1 MIALNRRYS
10 YEDIFQGM
18 EELSRQYPD
27 FTVCRSIGTSHD
39 GRDIPVM
46 RVGLGKKTL
55 VLTAGIHGRE
65 SVNPVLLVKMLE
77 DYCQAFQDREER
89 YGYPVQT
96 LLNGCSVVVIPL
108 VNPDGYEIALRG
120 FSVIHNPVLRQLCK
134 MKEIGWQHW
143 KYNARGVDINRNFPC
158 RSYIQQQ
165 LGEYPASENETQ
177 ALIQVFQ
184 DYDTLGYVDFH
195 SRGRIIYYYRQA
207 MPFAYNQR
215 NHKLARYLQKL
226 SDYSL
231 GKREE
236 EYLSHLN
243 GGRPVNYFSE
253 FLEKPAITVE
263 TVEEDASYPLDPSY
277 QEKTYREICAL
288 PLELLSRAK

>member
-18 EELSRQYPD
+18 EELSRRYPD

-39 GRDIPVM
+39 GRDIPMM

-65 SVNPVLLVKMLE
+65 TVNPVLLVKMLE

-215 NHKLARYLQKL
+215 NHKLARYLQ
-226 SDYSL
+226 
-231 GKREE
+231 
-236 EYLSHLN
+236 N
-243 GGRPVNYFSE
+243 
-253 FLEKPAITVE
+253 
-263 TVEEDASYPLDPSY
+263 
-277 QEKTYREICAL
+277 
-288 PLELLSRAK
+288 LLQVF

>member
-1 MIALNRRYS
+1 MIVLNRRYS
-10 YEDIFQGM
+10 YEDISQKM
-18 EELSRQYPD
+18 KELSGQYPD
-27 FTVCRSIGTSHD
+27 FTVCRPIGTSHD
-39 GRDIPVM
+39 GRDIPMM
-46 RVGLGKKTL
+46 RVGLGKKAL

-77 DYCQAFQDREER
+77 DYCQAFQNREDR
-89 YGYPVQT
+89 YGYSVQK
-96 LLNGCSVVVIPL
+96 LLNSCSFVVIPL
-108 VNPDGYEIALRG
+108 LNPDGYEIALQG

-177 ALIQVFQ
+177 ALIGVFQ
-184 DYDTLGYVDFH
+184 NYDPLGYVDFH

-253 FLEKPAITVE
+253 FLGKPAITVE

-288 PLELLSRAK
+288 PLELLARAQ

>member
-1 MIALNRRYS
+1 MIVLNRRYS
-10 YEDIFQGM
+10 YEDIFQEM

-39 GRDIPVM
+39 GREIPMM
-46 RVGLGKKTL
+46 RVGLGKKTM

-65 SVNPVLLVKMLE
+65 SVNPILLVKMLE
-77 DYCQAFQDREER
+77 DYCQAFEMQEER
-89 YGYPVQT
+89 YGYQVQS
-96 LLNGCSVVVIPL
+96 LLDGCSVAVIPL

-120 FSVIHNPVLRQLCK
+120 FSVIHNPMLRQLCK

-143 KYNARGVDINRNFPC
+143 KYNARAVDINRNFPC

-165 LGEYPASENETQ
+165 LGEYPASEKETQ
-177 ALIQVFQ
+177 ALIQVFR

-236 EYLSHLN
+236 EYLSRLN

-253 FLEKPAITVE
+253 FLGKPAITVE
-263 TVEEDASYPLDPSY
+263 TVEEDASYPLDPAY

>member
-1 MIALNRRYS
+1 MIVLNRRYS
-10 YEDIFQGM
+10 YEDILQKM
-18 EELSRQYPD
+18 QELAGQYSD

-39 GRDIPVM
+39 GRNIPMM
-46 RVGLGKKTL
+46 RVGLGEKTL

-77 DYCQAFQDREER
+77 DYCQAFLSQEDR
-89 YGYPVQT
+89 YGYPVQK
-96 LLNGCSVVVIPL
+96 LLDGCSVVVIPL

-120 FSVIHNPVLRQLCK
+120 FSAIHNPVLRQLCK
-134 MKEIGWQHW
+134 IKEIGWQHW

-177 ALIQVFQ
+177 ALIRIFQ
-184 DYDTLGYVDFH
+184 DYDPLGYVDFH

-236 EYLSHLN
+236 EYLSRLN

-253 FLEKPAITVE
+253 LLGKPAITVE

-288 PLELLSRAK
+288 PLELLSRAQ

>member
-1 MIALNRRYS
+1 MIVLNRRYS
-10 YEDIFQGM
+10 YEDIFQEM

-39 GRDIPVM
+39 GREIPMM

-65 SVNPVLLVKMLE
+65 SVNPILLVKMLE
-77 DYCQAFQDREER
+77 DYCQAFETQEER
-89 YGYPVQT
+89 YGYQVQS
-96 LLNGCSVVVIPL
+96 LLDGCSVAVIPL

-120 FSVIHNPVLRQLCK
+120 FSVIQNPMLRQLCK

-143 KYNARGVDINRNFPC
+143 KYNARAVDINRNFPC

-165 LGEYPASENETQ
+165 LGEYPASEKETQ
-177 ALIQVFQ
+177 ALIQVFR

-236 EYLSHLN
+236 EYLSRLN

-253 FLEKPAITVE
+253 FLGKPAITVE
-263 TVEEDASYPLDPSY
+263 TVEEDASYPLDPAY

>member
-1 MIALNRRYS
+1 MIVLNRRYS
-10 YEDIFQGM
+10 YEDIFQEM

-39 GRDIPVM
+39 GREIPMM

-65 SVNPVLLVKMLE
+65 SVNPILLVKMLE
-77 DYCQAFQDREER
+77 DYCQAFEMQEER
-89 YGYPVQT
+89 YGYQVQS
-96 LLNGCSVVVIPL
+96 LLDGCSVAVIPL

-120 FSVIHNPVLRQLCK
+120 FSVIQNPMLRQLCK

-143 KYNARGVDINRNFPC
+143 KYNARAVDINRNFPC

-165 LGEYPASENETQ
+165 LGEYPASEKETQ
-177 ALIQVFQ
+177 ALIQVFR

-207 MPFAYNQR
+207 IPFAYNQR

-236 EYLSHLN
+236 EYLSRLN

-253 FLEKPAITVE
+253 FLGKPAITVE
-263 TVEEDASYPLDPSY
+263 TVEEDASYPLDPAY

>member
-1 MIALNRRYS
+1 MIVLNRRYS
-10 YEDIFQGM
+10 YEDIFQEM

-39 GRDIPVM
+39 GREIPMM

-65 SVNPVLLVKMLE
+65 SVNPILLVKMLE
-77 DYCQAFQDREER
+77 DYCQAFEMQEER
-89 YGYPVQT
+89 YGYQVQS
-96 LLNGCSVVVIPL
+96 LLDGCSVAVIPL

-120 FSVIHNPVLRQLCK
+120 FSVIQNPMLRQLCK

-143 KYNARGVDINRNFPC
+143 KYNARAVDINRNFPC

-165 LGEYPASENETQ
+165 LGEYPASEKETQ
-177 ALIQVFQ
+177 ALIQVFR

-236 EYLSHLN
+236 EYLSRLN

-253 FLEKPAITVE
+253 FLGKPAITVE
-263 TVEEDASYPLDPSY
+263 TVEEDASYPLDPAY

>member
-18 EELSRQYPD
+18 EELSRRYPD

-39 GRDIPVM
+39 GRDIPMM

-143 KYNARGVDINRNFPC
+143 K
-158 RSYIQQQ
+158 
-165 LGEYPASENETQ
+165 
-177 ALIQVFQ
+177 
-184 DYDTLGYVDFH
+184 
-195 SRGRIIYYYRQA
+195 
-207 MPFAYNQR
+207 
-215 NHKLARYLQKL
+215 
-226 SDYSL
+226 
-231 GKREE
+231 
-236 EYLSHLN
+236 
-243 GGRPVNYFSE
+243 
-253 FLEKPAITVE
+253 
-263 TVEEDASYPLDPSY
+263 
-277 QEKTYREICAL
+277 
-288 PLELLSRAK
+288 

>member
-1 MIALNRRYS
+1 MIVLNRRYA
-10 YEDIFQGM
+10 YEDILQKM
-18 EELSRQYPD
+18 QELSGQYPD
-27 FTVCRSIGTSHD
+27 FTVFRSSGTSHD
-39 GRDIPVM
+39 GRRIPMM
-46 RVGLGKKTL
+46 RVGLGQKTL

-77 DYCQAFQDREER
+77 DYCQAFQKQEDH
-89 YGYPVQT
+89 YGYPVQK
-96 LLNGCSVVVIPL
+96 LLNSCSIVVIPL
-108 VNPDGYEIALRG
+108 VNPDGYEIALHG
-120 FSVIHNPVLRQLCK
+120 FSAIHNPVLRQLCK

-177 ALIQVFQ
+177 ALIRIFQ
-184 DYDTLGYVDFH
+184 NYDPLGYVDFH

-215 NHKLARYLQKL
+215 NHKLARYLQRL

-236 EYLSHLN
+236 EYLSRLN

-253 FLEKPAITVE
+253 LMGKPAITVE

-288 PLELLSRAK
+288 PLELLSRAQ